1 MTTLERPRPAG
12 LAFPAI
18 ARTQFLIALRTP
30 ALLGATIALPV
41 LLYLL
46 LGTSDRDA
54 VVHGVPWTA
63 YSLASLGAYSA
74 GSIMVFNFG
83 VVLAMERGR
92 KVAVLFRASPMRPA
106 SYSLAKIL
114 IALTVAAVALVL
126 LMGVAVLVNHKG
138 LSAVILANLLLRL
151 LVGSIPFLGLGMLI
165 GYLAGPD
172 AASATRSEE
181 HTSELQSH

>member
-18 ARTQFLIALRTP
+18 ARTQFLIARRTP

-46 LGTSDRDA
+46 LGTSNRDA
-54 VVHGVPWTA
+54 VVHGIPWTA
-63 YSLASLGAYSA
+63 YSLAGLGAYSA

-92 KVAVLFRASPMRPA
+92 KVDVLFRASPMRPA
-106 SYSLAKIL
+106 SYFLAKTL
-114 IALTVAAVALVL
+114 VALTVAAVALVL
-126 LMGVAVLVNHKG
+126 LMGVAE
-138 LSAVILANLLLRL
+138 
-151 LVGSIPFLGLGMLI
+151 I
-165 GYLAGPD
+165 GRA
-172 AASATRSEE
+172 
-181 HTSELQSH
+181 HV